1 MPSSKNVEHTRDR
14 AAEAGDSAVAAA
26 AVLSSRGRCDGP
38 GRVRAAVRRAGGEAL
53 RGAGPVLETARLRGA
68 TEAGGGGVRV

>member
-1 MPSSKNVEHTRDR
+1 MPLSENVDYTRDR

-26 AVLSSRGRCDGP
+26 AVLSTRGSGDGP
-38 GRVRAAVRRAGGEAL
+38 RWVRAAVRRAGREAL
-53 RGAGPVLETARLRGA
+53 RGAGPVLEIAGLRGA